1 MTESGFEN
9 FTVLITRISR
19 SIRRLKAEEMAE
31 FGLKGPHVSCLYYL
45 YRAGGSLTAAQL
57 CERCEEDKAAISRS
71 VEFLEREGYIR
82 CRDGEGRR
90 YKSPLMLTER
100 GSAVG
105 CRIAEKIQKIVERA
119 GEGLPASERAAMY
132 QALTGICLRL
142 EAMCAQNK
150 EKER

>member
-71 VEFLEREGYIR
+71 VEYLEREGYIR
-82 CRDGEGRR
+82 CASAAGRR
-90 YKSPLMLTER
+90 YKSPLLLTER
-100 GSAVG
+100 GFAVG
-105 CRIAEKIQKIVERA
+105 RRIAEKIQRIVEQA
-119 GEGLPASERAAMY
+119 GEGLSDAERAAMY
-132 QALTGICLRL
+132 QALTGICLKL
-142 EAMCAQNK
+142 EDMCAKNK
-150 EKER
+150 EEQL